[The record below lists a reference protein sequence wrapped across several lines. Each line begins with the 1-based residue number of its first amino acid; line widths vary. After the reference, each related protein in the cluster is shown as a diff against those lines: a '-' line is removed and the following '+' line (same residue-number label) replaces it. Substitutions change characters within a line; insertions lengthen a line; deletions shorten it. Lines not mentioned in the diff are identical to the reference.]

1 MRQGFVKAA
10 AATLEVKVADPVF
23 NREQICNGIR
33 EAAAKGAKIIV
44 FPELCLSGYTC
55 GDLFLQERLLSECK
69 KQLMEIIDFTKGKD
83 ALIFIGL
90 PLEREGKLYNV
101 AAALQDGRVLA
112 FIPKAFIPS
121 YAEFYETR
129 HFTPGNAEAVSFLFN
144 GEEVFFGTNILLEA
158 EGMEGLIVGCEICED
173 IWMPEAPGISHAR
186 SGATVIV
193 NLSASNE
200 TVGKDVY
207 REMLVKSTS
216 AKLIAGYIY
225 TSAGEGESTQDLVF
239 GGHNMIAEN
248 GTMLV
253 QAKRFENQIIY
264 GDIDIHRLRMERRR
278 MSTYT
283 MDGAKDYIVLPF
295 ALKEVVTKLD
305 RGFPKFPFVPDDP
318 AERNKRCDEILSI
331 QSYGLKKRFLH
342 TGCQKAVIGVSGG
355 LDSTLA
361 LLVTVRTFELLKLE
375 RSQILAVTMPCFGTT
390 DRTYDNACR
399 LAKVL
404 GAALEEVDIKE
415 AVDIHFRDIG
425 QDQNQHDI
433 TYENGQAR
441 ERTQVLMDIA
451 NRENGLVIGTGDMSE
466 LALGWATYNGDH
478 MSMYG
483 VNAGVPKTLVRHL
496 VNYYARTCGNSDL
509 TRVLLDVLDTPV
521 SPELLPPVEG
531 VISQKT
537 EDLVGPYE
545 LHDFFLYYM
554 LRCGYEPEKI
564 YRIALLSFQGQY
576 EKKVILK
583 WLKVFYKR
591 FFSQQFKRSC
601 LPDGPKVGSVALS
614 PRGDLR
620 MPSDASGRIWL
631 KQLEEIDAGE

>member
-10 AATLEVKVADPVF
+10 AATPQVRVADPVF
-23 NREQICNGIR
+23 NREQICMGID
-33 EAAAKGAKIIV
+33 EALAKGAKIIV

-69 KQLMEIIDFTKGKD
+69 KQLSAIIDFTKGKD

-101 AAALQDGRVLA
+101 AAAIQDGRVLA

-129 HFTPGNAEAVSFLFN
+129 HFTPGNTEAVSFLFN

-186 SGATVIV
+186 AGATVIV

-248 GTMLV
+248 GTILA
-253 QAKRFENQIIY
+253 QAKRFENQIVY

-295 ALKEVVTKLD
+295 TLKEEVTKLD
-305 RGFPKFPFVPDDP
+305 RSFPKFPFVPDDP

-361 LLVTVRTFELLKLE
+361 LLVTARTFDLLKLE

-425 QDQNQHDI
+425 QDRNQHDI

-521 SPELLPPVEG
+521 SPELLPPVDG

-564 YRIALLSFQGQY
+564 YRIALLSFQGQH

-583 WLKVFYKR
+583 WLKVFYRR

>member
-10 AATLEVKVADPVF
+10 AATPQVRVADPVF

-295 ALKEVVTKLD
+295 TLKEVVTKLD

-425 QDQNQHDI
+425 QDRNQHDI

-583 WLKVFYKR
+583 WLKVFYKS
-591 FFSQQFKRSC
+591 FFLQQFKRSC